1 MRHAAFILI
10 LFSLL
15 FLTACGGVLEI
26 AVDQPS
32 TSGSSAEATLAALQ
46 TQVATLQPGEVILD
60 LDTDPEVI
68 RRHILNSH
76 QRWLTLWA
84 DGVITQRM
92 GDSTPAATRVQLWVD
107 QANYRFRMV
116 SGPLEQSPDTYQ
128 VTDGE
133 TLLTYNL
140 TSGEQHIN
148 LLPGSSREPF
158 NPPQDLANVVEPH
171 PLSQILMT
179 AAANALMPSPLA
191 QRGGDYRPVELTT
204 IAGRPALVVEWF
216 NGPQMADRFW
226 VDTQTGILLR
236 WQNFGKG
243 TGSTTTADLEV
254 ELTSVEINPAFAAEL
269 FTPTVSAPPAFALNA
284 SGTPVPTPEPPQP
297 VFTPGEGELYFVINA
312 ESSGEGLRL
321 VRLPGSCVTGAAD
334 CPAPQ
339 DVAGF
344 PNRGQTIEPLFWSPD
359 GSRAA
364 LPLGSELWSYT
375 AETGEWQRLAQFP
388 ILYPEVVWSPDST
401 RLAFS
406 AHSSDTVEDLFT
418 LHADGSEL
426 QNITNGKFAGEG
438 NRLGVVAWLDSQTV
452 AFMHVNRRDA
462 VLYST
467 EISGGAAKRL
477 NNLTLPNGVAAFS
490 PDRQFLTF
498 ATQTESEG
506 AILWQADNSGAEPK
520 RIASFQSAVIVDIAY
535 TPDGGWI
542 TFLVL
547 NSSAGPGE
555 SVSVIYAIRPD
566 GTDLRQLHQSSHLN
580 NLQPAPD
587 GLHLVVEEVNT
598 GRLAVINIEGGPPRM
613 IEVPGLALAQ
623 PWRAPA
629 WRNNSE

>member
-1 MRHAAFILI
+1 MRHAALSLI
-10 LFSLL
+10 LLSLL

-26 AVDQPS
+26 AVDQPP
-32 TSGSSAEATLAALQ
+32 TPGVSAEATLAALQ
-46 TQVATLQPGEVILD
+46 TQVATLQPGEIVLD
-60 LDTDPEVI
+60 LDSDPEII
-68 RRHILNSH
+68 RRHILTSH

-84 DGVITQRM
+84 DGVVTQQT
-92 GDSTPAATRVQLWVD
+92 GSSTPLSTRVQLWVD
-107 QANYRFRMV
+107 QANFRFRLV
-116 SGPLEQSPDTYQ
+116 SGPPEESPNDYQ

-133 TLLTYNL
+133 NLLTYDL
-140 TSGEQHIN
+140 TSGEQQIN
-148 LLPGSSREPF
+148 PLPGSARASF
-158 NPPQDLANVVEPH
+158 NPPQGYPEVVEPH

-179 AAANALMPSPLA
+179 PAANALMPSPLA
-191 QRGGDYRPVELTT
+191 QRGGDYRPVELTI

-243 TGSTTTADLEV
+243 TGSNATPELEI

-269 FTPTVSAPPAFALNA
+269 FTPAVSTLPAFALNA
-284 SGTPVPTPEPPQP
+284 SGTPAATPEPPQP
-297 VFTPGEGELYFVINA
+297 VFTPGEGELYFVVNA
-312 ESSGEGLRL
+312 QSTGEGLRL
-321 VRLPGSCVTGAAD
+321 VRLPGSCVTGAAE
-334 CPAPQ
+334 CPAAQ

-359 GSRAA
+359 GSRAV
-364 LPLGSELWSYT
+364 LPLGGELWGFT
-375 AETGEWQRLAQFP
+375 AAAQEWQRLAQFP
-388 ILYPEVVWSPDST
+388 ILYPEVAWSPDST

-406 AHSSDTVEDLFT
+406 AQSSDTVEDLFI
-418 LHADGSEL
+418 LNADGSEL
-426 QNITNGKFAGEG
+426 QNITNGQFAGEG
-438 NRLGVVAWLDSQTV
+438 NRLGVIAWLDTQNV
-452 AFMHVNRRDA
+452 AFLHVNRRDA
-462 VLYST
+462 VLYSAAV
-467 EISGGAAKRL
+467 SGGPAERL
-477 NNLTLPNGVAAFS
+477 NNLTLPNGVVAYA
-490 PDRQFLTF
+490 PDRQHLTF
-498 ATQTESEG
+498 ATQTEAEG

-520 RIASFQSAVIVDIAY
+520 RIASFQSAAIIEIAY

-547 NSSAGPGE
+547 NSSANPE
-555 SVSVIYAIRPD
+555 ETVSAIYAIRPD

-598 GRLAVINIEGGPPRM
+598 GRLVVINVEGGQSRTLE
-613 IEVPGLALAQ
+613 IPGLVFAQ
-623 PWRAPA
+623 PWLAPA